1 MRVLICSIIRNREP
15 FLFGWKDQILCLKDE
30 NPEITFDLSVFE
42 NDSNDGSVEYLR
54 RVEPELKAELGNVW
68 IQCVKKD
75 WPYFGSVRAEDRV
88 KYLAEARN
96 ECLERAE
103 QEVGLAQYDKVV
115 FIEPDID
122 FDPEEI
128 SQLFYTDDDIA
139 SPYSVHPMNVQS
151 HRWIYDSWATRIS
164 VEDDIFKGPRIF
176 EMPPR
181 LDVASTFNCFC
192 VYRGQP
198 FAEGARFSGIN
209 PWTDSW
215 DCDTTNICYE
225 FSMRG
230 YDRIGLYNILLTH
243 LGN

>member
-1 MRVLICSIIRNREP
+1 MRVLICSIIRNRKQ

-30 NPEITFDLSVFE
+30 NPGITFDLSVFE
-42 NDSNDGSVEYLR
+42 NDSIDGTQEYLAE
-54 RVEPELKAELGNVW
+54 VEPELGSELNKVW
-68 IQCVKKD
+68 IHCSKKD
-75 WPYFGSVRAEDRV
+75 WPYFGSIRAEERV

-96 ECLERAE
+96 HCLEQAD
-103 QEVGLAQYDKVV
+103 QDVGLFSYNKIV
-115 FIEPDID
+115 FIEPDVD
-122 FDPEEI
+122 YDPEEI
-128 SQLFYTDDDIA
+128 SHLFWVDDDIA
-139 SPYSVHPMNVQS
+139 SPYSVHPMDFQS
-151 HRWIYDSWATRIS
+151 HRWIYDSWATRLS

-192 VYRGQP
+192 VYRAQP
-198 FAEGARFSGIN
+198 FTEGARFSGIN
-209 PWTDSW
+209 PYTNTW

-225 FSMRG
+225 FTQRG

>member
-30 NPEITFDLSVFE
+30 NPGITFDLSVFE
-42 NDSNDGSVEYLR
+42 NDSTDGTVQYLSSI
-54 RVEPELKAELGNVW
+54 EEELDKELNNVW
-68 IQCVKKD
+68 ITCVKKD
-75 WPYFGSVRAEDRV
+75 WPYFSSIRGEERV
-88 KYLAEARN
+88 KYLAQARN
-96 ECLERAE
+96 ECLEQADKA
-103 QEVGLAQYDKVV
+103 VGLKHYDKVV

-122 FDPEEI
+122 YDPEQI
-128 SQLFYTDDDIA
+128 SQLFWVDDDIA
-139 SPYSVHPMNVQS
+139 SPYSLHPMDVQS
-151 HRWIYDSWATRIS
+151 HRWIYDSWATRLS

-181 LDVASTFNCFC
+181 LDVVATFNCFC
-192 VYRGQP
+192 VYYAKP

-209 PWTDSW
+209 PWSKTW

-230 YDRIGLYNILLTH
+230 YDRIGLYNIGLTH